1 MMNAFK
7 PDVLLLDIHL
17 PDMSGKEILQRI
29 KKEGSS
35 IPVIAVSADAMLE
48 TINEVI
54 ALGAMGYLIK
64 PIEAKRLKATMLKAF
79 GS

>member
-1 MMNAFK
+1 
-7 PDVLLLDIHL
+7 
-17 PDMSGKEILQRI
+17 
-29 KKEGSS
+29 
-35 IPVIAVSADAMLE
+35 MLE